1 MERQL
6 ADGSTTSVPAGCAK
20 ADLVVT
26 EFNLALDCIN
36 SILEQVEAMA
46 NLTTTILAQVEA
58 LALATTMAPTISI
71 FIDGV
76 RTDYTRIK

>member
-6 ADGSTTSVPAGCAK
+6 GDGSTTSVLAGCAK

-36 SILEQVEAMA
+36 SILEQVEAMTLA
-46 NLTTTILAQVEA
+46 TTILAQVEA